1 MLSNGDSA
9 RLCPAEHPRRQRVHA
24 DGLLLGI
31 WPLPGCPLHHHDLV
45 VSRDGFKEVVAQIVL
60 QREVF
65 TAVVAAARVAA
76 RVRVTR
82 ARSGEQRGWPLGDPR
97 VVGCPMA
104 PLGLAMRPAR
114 AIISGRGT
122 VETVVVAHL
131 GISHDLLELPQRQH
145 PSRDLGDRRTRL
157 SSASNAV
164 DKGSAGV
171 RQVRSP
177 THQAVHRPVRHAET
191 PPICGPDP
199 CLVAVVAI
207 SQATPWLNWEGDPT
221 RFSGRAPK
229 FSLERSIRNVCRISA
244 VSQYCDGFF

>member
-1 MLSNGDSA
+1 
-9 RLCPAEHPRRQRVHA
+9 
-24 DGLLLGI
+24 
-31 WPLPGCPLHHHDLV
+31 
-45 VSRDGFKEVVAQIVL
+45 
-60 QREVF
+60 
-65 TAVVAAARVAA
+65 
-76 RVRVTR
+76 
-82 ARSGEQRGWPLGDPR
+82 
-97 VVGCPMA
+97 MA

-114 AIISGRGT
+114 AIIFGRGT
-122 VETVVVAHL
+122 VETAVVAHL

-177 THQAVHRPVRHAET
+177 THQAVHRPERHAET

-199 CLVAVVAI
+199 CLVAVIAI
-207 SQATPWLNWEGDPT
+207 SQATPWLNWEEDPT

-244 VSQYCDGFF
+244 ILPRLLLRRTFETRRPGRSNALGAGLRRLKVYFETAFSSVRAWSIWSYA